1 MKKIVFTLITL
12 ISLTACWSQKNDKNS
27 EGNKTAESKTVSV
40 DSKLVVEN
48 YEKLISKYKTNGE
61 EDWLKIISPNLIFIG
76 EIETNRNQPYPE
88 RGMYQCSLSTKLI
101 RLSDG
106 EELGYSDIFSVKEDK
121 VVGAISKYLKDNK
134 INFDDS
140 DLELINKS
148 LGNFHDFNR
157 GEFSLMDPETITDSC
172 NIKLFD
178 RKIPIYVISPYLT
191 KWMKQQ
197 LQISG

>member
-12 ISLTACWSQKNDKNS
+12 ISLNACWSQKNDKNS
-27 EGNKTAESKTVSV
+27 EGNKSAESKTVSV

-61 EDWLKIISPNLIFIG
+61 EDWLEIISPNLIFIG
-76 EIETNRNQPYPE
+76 EIETNRNQPFPE
-88 RGMYQCSLSTKLI
+88 RGAYQCALSTKLI

-121 VVGAISKYLKDNK
+121 VVGAIFKYLKDNK
-134 INFDDS
+134 INFNES
-140 DLELINKS
+140 DLELINES
-148 LGNFHDFNR
+148 LGNFNDFNR
-157 GEFSLMDPETITDSC
+157 GEFSLMNSEIIWDSC
-172 NIKLFD
+172 DNKLFD
-178 RKIPIYVISPYLT
+178 REIPMYVISPYLT

-197 LQISG
+197 LQITD